1 MKSVLF
7 SSIQNK
13 FDKTYENLVKIIHIP
28 TKVTETMISGL
39 CFFSI
44 TYSKKE
50 NYKIF
55 IGSTMAHL
63 HISTKINFNTK
74 RLTKT

>member
-13 FDKTYENLVKIIHIP
+13 FDKTYENLVKVIHIP

-39 CFFSI
+39 CFLQ
-44 TYSKKE
+44 
-50 NYKIF
+50 IF
-55 IGSTMAHL
+55 L
-63 HISTKINFNTK
+63 K
-74 RLTKT
+74 RKL